1 LKGAGGYTTTTPTL
15 KGGAGRLKPMGGG
28 TANKVG
34 TNAAT
39 PFRGKRGSNK
49 DTQALLK
56 NTPRTLLDQPPPP
69 EEPEA

>member
-1 LKGAGGYTTTTPTL
+1 VKTKSGSAGT
-15 KGGAGRLKPMGGG
+15 LKPMGGG
-28 TANKVG
+28 TANKVSSR
-34 TNAAT
+34 AAT

-56 NTPRTLLDQPPPP
+56 NVPRTLLDQPAPPP